1 MMSLTIDD
9 IKAAKQRIKGVAVK
23 TPLLTNC
30 YLNELLD
37 AKVYIKLENL
47 QQIGAFKFRG
57 AYNRLCQLNEEEKK
71 RGVVAFSS
79 GNHAQGIALAAKM
92 LNMKAT
98 IVMPSDAPKLKLEG
112 TLRLGAKV
120 VEYDR
125 STESREDIAA
135 GIAKSFGSIL
145 VPAFED
151 YSIMAGQGTIG
162 IEVANQLGAKKKQ
175 LDAYLAPAGGGG
187 LLAGTSVAIRSLIPG
202 AKVYGVEQEGYDD
215 HALSRK
221 AGRRIK
227 IKPKKSTMCDALMA
241 TTPGKM
247 TWSINSKTV
256 TDFLVVN
263 EDEIAHA
270 VAFAFLRL
278 KVVVEPGG
286 AVALASL
293 LEKKIEFVGKTIVI
307 VLSGGNIDSNTFR
320 YCLEKFPNPM

>member
-23 TPLLTNC
+23 TPLLTSC

-293 LEKKIEFVGKTIVI
+293 LEKKIELAGKRIVI
-307 VLSGGNIDSNTFR
+307 VLSGGNIDGNTFR

>member
-1 MMSLTIDD
+1 VMSLTIDD

-221 AGRRIK
+221 AGHRIK

-293 LEKKIEFVGKTIVI
+293 LEKKIELAGKRIVI
-307 VLSGGNIDSNTFR
+307 VLSGGNIDGNTFR

>member
-135 GIAKSFGSIL
+135 GIAKSFSSIL

-293 LEKKIEFVGKTIVI
+293 LEKKIELAGKRIVI
-307 VLSGGNIDSNTFR
+307 VLSGGNIDGNTFR

>member
-1 MMSLTIDD
+1 MSLTIDD
-9 IKAAKQRIKGVAVK
+9 IRAAEQRIKGVAVN
-23 TPLLTNC
+23 TPLVTSR

-125 STESREDIAA
+125 STESREDIAV
-135 GIAKSFGSIL
+135 GIAKSVGSIL

-162 IEVANQLGAKKKQ
+162 IEVADQLRAKKKK

-227 IKPKKSTMCDALMA
+227 IKPQKSTMCDALMA

-247 TWSINSKTV
+247 TWSINSKTA

-293 LEKKIEFVGKTIVI
+293 LEKRIELAGKTIVI
-307 VLSGGNIDSNTFR
+307 VLSGGNIDGNTFR

>member
-1 MMSLTIDD
+1 MSLTIDD

-293 LEKKIEFVGKTIVI
+293 LEKKIELAGKRIVI
-307 VLSGGNIDSNTFR
+307 VLSGGNIDGNTFR

>member
-293 LEKKIEFVGKTIVI
+293 LEKKIELAGKRIVI
-307 VLSGGNIDSNTFR
+307 VLSGGNIDGNTFR

>member
-9 IKAAKQRIKGVAVK
+9 IKAARQRIKGVAVK

-293 LEKKIEFVGKTIVI
+293 LEKKIELAGKRIVI
-307 VLSGGNIDSNTFR
+307 VLSGGNIDGNTFR

>member
-1 MMSLTIDD
+1 MMSLTIND
-9 IKAAKQRIKGVAVK
+9 IRAAEQRIEGIAVK
-23 TPLLTNC
+23 TPLVTSR
-30 YLNELLD
+30 YLNGLLD

-47 QQIGAFKFRG
+47 QHIGAFKFRG
-57 AYNRLCQLNEEEKK
+57 AYNRLCQLNEEERK

-92 LNMKAT
+92 LNLKAT
-98 IVMPSDAPKLKLEG
+98 IVMPNDAPKLKLEG
-112 TLRLGAKV
+112 TLRLGAQV
-120 VEYDR
+120 LEYDR

-135 GIAKSFGSIL
+135 GIAKSSGSTL

-162 IEVANQLGAKKKQ
+162 LEVADQLRIKKEK
-175 LDAYLAPAGGGG
+175 LDAYLAPVGGGG

-293 LEKKIEFVGKTIVI
+293 LEKKIELAGKRIVI
-307 VLSGGNIDSNTFR
+307 VLSGGNIDGNTFR

>member
-1 MMSLTIDD
+1 VMSLTIDD

-293 LEKKIEFVGKTIVI
+293 LEKKIELAGKRIVI
-307 VLSGGNIDSNTFR
+307 VLSGGNIDGNTFR